1 MRRIDLFCKLVAPV
15 VVSSMDGLLSTK
27 IAIWVVLGINVA
39 VVLVEYFAIAQVSQ
53 LASMCGVILTKAG
66 ILFCS

>member
-15 VVSSMDGLLSTK
+15 VVSFMDGLLSTK

-39 VVLVEYFAIAQVSQ
+39 VVLVEYFAIAQV
-53 LASMCGVILTKAG
+53 CHLTLDARIVLTRAG
-66 ILFCS
+66 ILFSS